1 MQKTVTEVIEI
12 AKLAVVC
19 VHGTMIEIEIVSGR
33 EIEIEITKIGSTE
46 ITIEIE
52 TETEEAVLAKIAR
65 DAIVILGVGVEVAH
79 HIPNVIGNMIV
90 ETGHPRMRKVHRVVH
105 PDITAPQKVVISYSH
120 HREIGVHHRPPHSKD
135 ETVGASDLIHRLEM
149 TKYPV

>member
-1 MQKTVTEVIEI
+1 MIEI
-12 AKLAVVC
+12 VNIAVVYALE
-19 VHGTMIEIEIVSGR
+19 TMIEIEIVSEI

-46 ITIEIE
+46 ITIETEEIEE
-52 TETEEAVLAKIAR
+52 TEIEEAVLAKIAR
-65 DAIVILGVGVEVAH
+65 DATIVTLGAEVEVAH
-79 HIPNVIGNMIV
+79 LIPNVIGNMIV

-135 ETVGASDLIHRLEM
+135 ETVGASDLILRLGM